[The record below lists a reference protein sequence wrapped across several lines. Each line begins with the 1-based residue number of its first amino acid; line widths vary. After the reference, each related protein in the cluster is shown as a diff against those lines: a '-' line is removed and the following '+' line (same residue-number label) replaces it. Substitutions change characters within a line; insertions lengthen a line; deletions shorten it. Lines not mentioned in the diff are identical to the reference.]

1 MHFKYTVK
9 FDFMKHS
16 KKFFIFSIL
25 ITILG
30 AAFLLVDGFNR
41 GVDFKAGTTLD
52 INIGEAT
59 TITKVDELI
68 GKAGLNNGIITPAG
82 ERVSIRFD
90 HVLNEAEVL
99 KVKSVF
105 TDAYGKDVSLEENT
119 VDTTLAK
126 ELAQKAVI
134 AVLVASLLIMV
145 YVAIRFEWR
154 FAIAAIVALLH
165 DAFIVISVFSIFQI
179 EVNLTFVAAILTI
192 IGYSINDTI
201 VIFDRVRENL
211 RFSKLKNYDDLK
223 HLVNVSVGQ
232 TFTRSINTMLTVFVG
247 ALLLFIMGGESIRN
261 FSLAMLIGLVSGAYS
276 SIMIASPLWALM
288 KKGSLTNKP
297 KKAATAKS

>member
-25 ITILG
+25 ITVLG
-30 AAFLLVDGFNR
+30 IVFLLTNGFNR

-52 INIGEAT
+52 INAGQNMPTA
-59 TITKVDELI
+59 KVEELI
-68 GKAGLNNGIITPAG
+68 TAAGLPHGIITPAG
-82 ERVSIRFD
+82 DRVSIRFD
-90 HVLNEAEVL
+90 KVLGQEEVE
-99 KVKSVF
+99 KVKTGF
-105 TDAYGKDVSLEENT
+105 TKAFGDEVSLEENT

-126 ELAQKAVI
+126 ELAEKAVI
-134 AVLVASLLIMV
+134 AVLVASVLIMIF
-145 YVAIRFEWR
+145 VAIRFEWR

-165 DAFIVISVFSIFQI
+165 DAFIVISVFSIFRI

-223 HLVNVSVGQ
+223 HLVNASVGQ
-232 TFTRSINTMLTVFVG
+232 TFTRSINTALTVFVG

-261 FSLAMLIGLVSGAYS
+261 FSLAMLIGLLCGAYS

-288 KKGSLTNKP
+288 KKGSLVKP
-297 KKAATAKS
+297 KKAAPAKS

>member
-30 AAFLLVDGFNR
+30 AAFLLTSGFNR

-52 INIGEAT
+52 INTGQAAT
-59 TITKVDELI
+59 IAKVEDLL
-68 GKAGLNNGIITPAG
+68 GAAGLSNGIITPAG

-90 HVLNEAEVL
+90 HVLKEEEVL
-99 KVKSVF
+99 KVKTTF
-105 TDAYGKDVSLEENT
+105 TEAFGKDVSLEENT

-126 ELAQKAVI
+126 ELAEKALY
-134 AVLVASLLIMV
+134 AVGIASLLIMA

-165 DAFIVISVFSIFQI
+165 DAFIVISIFSIFRI

-211 RFSKLKNYDDLK
+211 RFSKLKTSEDLN

-232 TFTRSINTMLTVFVG
+232 TFTRSINTALTVFVG

-261 FSLAMLIGLVSGAYS
+261 FSLAMLLGLLCGAYS
-276 SIMIASPLWALM
+276 SIMIASPLWAVM
-288 KKGSLTNKP
+288 KKGSLGKP